1 MGTKVVIGICIAPFE
16 LSPNELLRLKNYEKR
31 KDEKKIVKK

>member
-16 LSPNELLRLKNYEKR
+16 LSPNEFLNLKNYEKR
-31 KDEKKIVKK
+31 KDEKKLLKK